1 MSMLATADHSRRPY
15 VEWLL
20 AGFCAV
26 LTVALFHFLG
36 QRPAKA
42 VDGQSALT
50 WIYSQWVNG
59 DGDFSHGWMMPLIA
73 CYGIW
78 IKRTDIASAPKRTN
92 GYGALIVI
100 GALLMHI
107 AAYRIQQPRIS
118 LVAMVLLLWGSVL
131 FAYGWQVARHLLF
144 PAGYMLLAFASFWL
158 IAITFK
164 LRLMSCV
171 VAEWVLNGIGI
182 ETVRQGTI
190 LQSSA
195 GGGFIFNVAD
205 PCSGLRSLV
214 VMTAL
219 AAPYAAYLSQLSLP
233 RKWVLFLS
241 AVPLAA
247 MANIMRIVSIA
258 LLAEVAGQELAM
270 RVFHDFSG
278 FLVFFIAILLLVT
291 TAQFLKP
298 REREGGAPSVS
309 EPNTPS

>member
-1 MSMLATADHSRRPY
+1 MNMPATIQTKRPY
-15 VEWLL
+15 LDWAL
-20 AGFCAV
+20 AGLCAV
-26 LTVALFHFLG
+26 LVLALFHYLG

-50 WIYSQWVNG
+50 WIYYQWVSG
-59 DGDFSHGWMMPLIA
+59 DGDFSHGWLMPLITF
-73 CYGIW
+73 YGIW
-78 IKRTDIASAPKRTN
+78 IKRDDIATAPKRTN
-92 GYGALIVI
+92 PYGALVVA
-100 GALLMHI
+100 GALLIHI

-118 LVAMVLLLWGSVL
+118 LVAMVFLLWGSVL

-164 LRLMSCV
+164 LRLMACFI
-171 VAEWVLNGIGI
+171 AELVLNGIGI

-190 LQSSA
+190 LQSAA
-195 GGGFIFNVAD
+195 GGGFTFNVAD

-219 AAPYAAYLSQLSLP
+219 AAPFAYLSTLSTP

-241 AVPLAA
+241 SIPLAVL
-247 MANIMRIVSIA
+247 ANIMRIVSIA
-258 LLAEVAGQELAM
+258 LLAEVAGQEFAM

-278 FLVFFIAILLLVT
+278 FLVFFIATLLLVAT
-291 TAQFLKP
+291 SQMLKP
-298 REREGGAPSVS
+298 KPQEGGTPSDS
-309 EPNTPS
+309 NLNTPS